1 MRVPGSRMW
10 AVLPTTVLLRCA
22 CADVFAVLFE
32 LGYNKRK
39 TQNGSKG
46 VGQYCVLQ
54 CNGFIRPQTAVQ
66 YWEIDTITHRH
77 DVLNY
82 IYISVRVQL

>member
-10 AVLPTTVLLRCA
+10 AVLPTTVLLRRA

-32 LGYNKRK
+32 LGYKKRK

-46 VGQYCVLQ
+46 VGQYCVLTANAMQ
-54 CNGFIRPQTAVQ
+54 WVHSTSNGS
-66 YWEIDTITHRH
+66 TI
-77 DVLNY
+77 LGN
-82 IYISVRVQL
+82 